1 MLGVFPVDLVEVD
14 GVVGEAGVATGQV
27 FPVAFLVG
35 FGCVAPAQVGVSHR
49 ASRGEEFEV
58 FACAQVALAVVES
71 VFAGAGVW
79 VDVVEEVS
87 VQAELDVFFALESRC
102 FLLSLSLLLLWV
114 RFRLCLFR
122 FFLEGEGCIASLASV
137 VPLMLTFCGRVGS
150 LAVRLP

>member
-71 VFAGAGVW
+71 VFAGAGEW

-87 VQAELDVFFALESRC
+87 VQAELDVFFALDVA
-102 FLLSLSLLLLWV
+102 LLLAVAVAPALV
-114 RFRLCLFR
+114 GLAPALPVPLLPRR
-122 FFLEGEGCIASLASV
+122 GCIASLASV
-137 VPLMLTFCGRVGS
+137 VLLLLTFCGRVGS

>member
-1 MLGVFPVDLVEVD
+1 MLLGVFPVDLVEVD

-71 VFAGAGVW
+71 VFAGAGEW
-79 VDVVEEVS
+79 IDVVEEVS
-87 VQAELDVFFALESRC
+87 VQAELDVFFALDARC

-114 RFRLCLFR
+114 WLRLCLFR
-122 FFLEGEGCIASLASV
+122 FFLDEGALRA
-137 VPLMLTFCGRVGS
+137 LLQ
-150 LAVRLP
+150 